1 MQNYLTGFIEIAVDN
16 ITSIFSDN
24 LRLLCSNS
32 DMERHYYDAKLCL
45 LDYLSCLVGG
55 KGGFQKKLNTSG
67 LGEGVQT
74 DALKSQPIHLLK
86 CRKSCFL
93 FCNNSTP

>member
-1 MQNYLTGFIEIAVDN
+1 MGN
-16 ITSIFSDN
+16 ITTIFSNN

-32 DMERHYYDAKLCL
+32 DIERHYYDAKLCL
-45 LDYLSCLVGG
+45 LDYLSCLAGG
-55 KGGFQKKLNTSG
+55 KACFQQKLNISG

-86 CRKSCFL
+86 SRKSCFL
-93 FCNNSTP
+93 FCNSSTP